1 MLIKIILA
9 LVHISFAV
17 IFDISEYKMPLY
29 VLSAILTMIGIYN
42 SNKEFGFL
50 LYTFI
55 TFINTFIKGF
65 ILEMY
70 LHNRHSLLDPKSLK
84 LASYVFI
91 ITIVL
96 GNPFVIRR
104 ISSFL
109 DSHYTLKFGL
119 NLSDKISQCITLSNC
134 YHHVL
139 SQANPSMF
147 ELGLITTV
155 GFSITNLVIYFGL
168 LESKS
173 QGESIKIMRQSFI
186 DNFITYSFAITNV
199 YLWNFHGK
207 QFLNVKSNNVND
219 IRVVVSVSFIVI
231 YTLLSMLHSKHSTH
245 SIHKEK
251 EKKE

>member
-1 MLIKIILA
+1 MLIKILLA
-9 LVHISFAV
+9 LAHIAFSV
-17 IFDISEYKMPLY
+17 IFDVSDYKMPLY

-42 SNKEFGFL
+42 TNKDFGFL

-84 LASYVFI
+84 LAFYVFI
-91 ITIVL
+91 ITIIL
-96 GNPFVIRR
+96 GNPYVIRR

-119 NLSDKISQCITLSNC
+119 NLSDKIAQCITLSKC

-139 SQANPSMF
+139 SQQEPSMF
-147 ELGLITTV
+147 ELGVITVV
-155 GFSITNLVIYFGL
+155 GFSITNIVIYFGL

-173 QGESIKIMRQSFI
+173 QSESIKIMSEAFSN
-186 DNFITYSFAITNV
+186 NFKTYLFAFTAV
-199 YLWNFHGK
+199 YLWHF
-207 QFLNVKSNNVND
+207 QVKKEGAQINEENA
-219 IRVVVSVSFIVI
+219 IRIVVSVSFIII
-231 YTLLSMLHSKHSTH
+231 YTLMTLLHSKEK
-245 SIHKEK
+245 IK

>member
-9 LVHISFAV
+9 LVHIGFSV
-17 IFDISEYKMPLY
+17 VFDVSEYKMPLY

-55 TFINTFIKGF
+55 TFVNTFIKGF
-65 ILEMY
+65 FLEMY
-70 LHNRHSLLDPKSLK
+70 LHNRHSLLDPKTLK
-84 LASYVFI
+84 LAFYVFI

-96 GNPFVIRR
+96 GNPFVIKR

-119 NLSDKISQCITLSNC
+119 NLSDKVSQCITLSNC

-139 SQANPSMF
+139 SQPNPSMV
-147 ELGLITTV
+147 ELAVITTV

-173 QGESIKIMRQSFI
+173 QVESIKIMRQSTI
-186 DNFITYSFAITNV
+186 DNFITYSFAIANV
-199 YLWNFHGK
+199 YAWNFHLK
-207 QFLNVKSNNVND
+207 PQLSVQSNNVND
-219 IRVVVSVSFIVI
+219 IRTVVSVSFIVI
-231 YTLLSMLHSKHSTH
+231 YTLLSMLHSKHQ
-245 SIHKEK
+245 KK